1 MIMQQPQQKS
11 ATPIDPR
18 RFRQVMG
25 SFATGVTVI
34 TALGADGEVI
44 GLTANAFSA
53 LSIEPP
59 LVLVCLDYGSGS
71 YRQIQ
76 QHGAFAVNILS
87 DQQTDVALDFARR
100 GPDKGAASKCRV
112 SDRSLPLLEQS
123 LAWIECA
130 LDREYEGGDHAILI
144 GRVLELHAK
153 DEGSHPLLYYRGRMA
168 AAAAMTASVSHTA
181 LATGAGQ

>member
-1 MIMQQPQQKS
+1 MHQSPDQIES
-11 ATPIDPR
+11 R
-18 RFRQVMG
+18 RFRHVMG

-53 LSIEPP
+53 LSMDPP

-76 QHGAFAVNILS
+76 RHGAFAVNILN
-87 DQQTDVALDFARR
+87 DRQADVALDFARR
-100 GPDKGAASKCRV
+100 GADKGAASKYRI
-112 SDRSLPLLEQS
+112 SDRSLPILEES
-123 LAWIECA
+123 LAWIECV

-144 GRVLELHAK
+144 GRVLALHAI
-153 DEGSHPLLYYRGRMA
+153 DEGSHPLLYYRGQMA
-168 AAAAMTASVSHTA
+168 TAAAMTAA
-181 LATGAGQ
+181 LSQSGMASGGRR

>member
-1 MIMQQPQQKS
+1 MQQPS
-11 ATPIDPR
+11 TPIDSR
-18 RFRQVMG
+18 RFRHVMG

-34 TALGADGEVI
+34 TALGAEGQVI

-87 DQQTDVALDFARR
+87 DQQADVALDFARR
-100 GPDKGAASKCRV
+100 GPDKGAATKYRI
-112 SDRSLPLLEQS
+112 SDRSLPILEES

-144 GRVLELHAK
+144 GRVLELHAI

-168 AAAAMTASVSHTA
+168 TAAAMSVAMQQASA
-181 LATGAGQ
+181 AAGGGQ

>member
-1 MIMQQPQQKS
+1 MQQP
-11 ATPIDPR
+11 AIPIDSR

-34 TALGADGEVI
+34 TSLGIDGEII

-53 LSIEPP
+53 LSIDPP

-87 DQQTDVALDFARR
+87 DQQTEVALDFARR
-100 GPDKGAASKCRV
+100 GPDKGAAAKYRI
-112 SDRSLPLLEQS
+112 SDRALPILEES
-123 LAWIECA
+123 LAWIECT

-144 GRVLELHAK
+144 GRVLELHAI

-168 AAAAMTASVSHTA
+168 TAAAMTASKPHAATA
-181 LATGAGQ
+181 SGGGQ